1 MSMYDIEIKTEK
13 LEEVLK
19 TLADETG
26 GRCLETSVFV
36 GAIHGKP
43 IRLTVMTAEEAEDSH
58 EYDETDTRY
67 NCIDA

>member
-1 MSMYDIEIKTEK
+1 MSKYDVEIKLDK

-26 GRCLETSVFV
+26 GRCLETAVFI
-36 GAIHGKP
+36 GTIHGKP

-58 EYDETDTRY
+58 DYDETETRY